1 MNVPIEKICP
11 VVNSPLD
18 KYRGR
23 GIHTII
29 PRKQRI
35 ISVPIYI
42 GESDDKIKLIV
53 KDNLIFNPQTRSD

>member
-29 PRKQRI
+29 PRKERKI
-35 ISVPIYI
+35 ISPISI
-42 GESDDKIKLIV
+42 GQSDEYVKLIV
-53 KDNLIFNPQTRSD
+53 KDNLVFNPQTQSG